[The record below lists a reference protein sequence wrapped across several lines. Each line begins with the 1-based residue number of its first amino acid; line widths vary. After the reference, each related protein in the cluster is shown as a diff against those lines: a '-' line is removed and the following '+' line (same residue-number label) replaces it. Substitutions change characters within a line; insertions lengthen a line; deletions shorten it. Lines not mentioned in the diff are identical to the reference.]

1 VQSFEFQVN
10 GKARAHEGLAD
21 DKLLTVLHEQGLT
34 ATKLGCGAS
43 HCGACAVWVDGQ
55 VMHACDVPIWS
66 VQANA
71 HKLVSDVVT
80 LEGLAASEPKIALVL
95 RAAFEEL
102 QAAQC
107 GYCLSGILMQAAA
120 LLKSAVRDH
129 VLVAEVVNEV
139 ITEQAIV
146 QALDSHLCRC
156 GSHQRIVKAIMLAA
170 SRL

>member
-1 VQSFEFQVN
+1 VILENFEFRVN
-10 GKARAHEGLAD
+10 GQVRTHDGLAA

-34 ATKLGCGAS
+34 ATKLGCGAT
-43 HCGACAVWVDGQ
+43 HCGACAVWVDGE

-66 VQANA
+66 VQASTNKA
-71 HKLVSDVVT
+71 VSEVVT
-80 LEGLAASEPKIALVL
+80 LEGLADVEPKIASVL
-95 RAAFEEL
+95 TAAFVEL

-107 GYCLSGILMQAAA
+107 GYCLSGILMQAGA
-120 LLKSAVRDH
+120 LLKNAARGDVM
-129 VLVAEVVNEV
+129 V
-139 ITEQAIV
+139 TESAIV

>member
-1 VQSFEFQVN
+1 MEIFEFQVN
-10 GKARAHEGLAD
+10 GQARTHEGLAA

-34 ATKLGCGAS
+34 ATKLGCGAT

-55 VMHACDVPIWS
+55 VVHACDVPIWS
-66 VQANA
+66 VQASAN
-71 HKLVSDVVT
+71 KSVSDVLT
-80 LEGLAASEPKIALVL
+80 LEGLAMAEPKIASVL
-95 RAAFEEL
+95 ITAFEEV

-107 GYCLSGILMQAAA
+107 GYCMSGILMQASA
-120 LLKSAVRDH
+120 LLKKTAY
-129 VLVAEVVNEV
+129 ENVVV
-139 ITEQAIV
+139 TEAAIV

>member
-1 VQSFEFQVN
+1 VENFEFQVN
-10 GKARAHEGLAD
+10 GQVRTHEGLAA

-34 ATKLGCGAS
+34 ATKLGCGAT

-55 VMHACDVPIWS
+55 VVHACDVPIWS
-66 VQANA
+66 VQASAN
-71 HKLVSDVVT
+71 KSVSEVVT
-80 LEGLAASEPKIALVL
+80 LEGLAAAVPHIAPVL
-95 RAAFEEL
+95 TAAFEEV

-107 GYCLSGILMQAAA
+107 GYCLSGILMQASA
-120 LLKSAVRDH
+120 LLKKSARDNI
-129 VLVAEVVNEV
+129 VV
-139 ITEQAIV
+139 TEAAIV

>member
-1 VQSFEFQVN
+1 VENFEFQVN
-10 GKARAHEGLAD
+10 GQVRTHEGLAA

-34 ATKLGCGAS
+34 ATKLGCGAT

-55 VMHACDVPIWS
+55 VVHACDVPIWS
-66 VQANA
+66 VQASANKA
-71 HKLVSDVVT
+71 VSEVVT
-80 LEGLAASEPKIALVL
+80 LEGLTKVEPKIASELT
-95 RAAFEEL
+95 AAFEEV

-107 GYCLSGILMQAAA
+107 GYCLSGILMQASA
-120 LLKSAVRDH
+120 LLKKSARDNI
-129 VLVAEVVNEV
+129 VV
-139 ITEQAIV
+139 TEAAIV

>member
-1 VQSFEFQVN
+1 VESFEFQVN
-10 GKARAHEGLAD
+10 GQARTHEGLAA

-34 ATKLGCGAS
+34 ATKLGCGAT

-55 VMHACDVPIWS
+55 VVHACDVPIWS
-66 VQANA
+66 VQASGNKSA
-71 HKLVSDVVT
+71 LDVVT
-80 LEGLAASEPKIALVL
+80 LEGLAAAEPRIASLL
-95 RAAFEEL
+95 TAAFEEI

-107 GYCLSGILMQAAA
+107 GYCLSGILMQASA
-120 LLKSAVRDH
+120 LLKKAAH
-129 VLVAEVVNEV
+129 TNVVV
-139 ITEQAIV
+139 TEAAIV

>member
-1 VQSFEFQVN
+1 VESLEFQVN
-10 GKARAHEGLAD
+10 GQARTHEGLAA

-34 ATKLGCGAS
+34 ATKLGCGAT

-55 VMHACDVPIWS
+55 VVQACDVPIWS
-66 VQANA
+66 VQASAN
-71 HKLVSDVVT
+71 KSVSDVVT
-80 LEGLAASEPKIALVL
+80 LEGLADAEPKIASVL
-95 RAAFEEL
+95 TAAFEEV

-120 LLKSAVRDH
+120 LLKKAARGQ
-129 VLVAEVVNEV
+129 VVV
-139 ITEQAIV
+139 TEEAIV

-156 GSHQRIVKAIMLAA
+156 GSHQRIVKAILLAA